1 MNEYLRRAANLQSSV
16 QFGELK
22 QDIAYSEE
30 EVSQAVVHTRQDVVL
45 ICSYLLDLNKQLAWI
60 RYGVFC
66 LVVLNLVWM
75 FL

>member
-1 MNEYLRRAANLQSSV
+1 MNEYVRRAGNLQRGV
-16 QFGELK
+16 KFDEQK